1 MLVAYSKK
9 KTDYKTKISE
19 IEKKVTDRNH
29 DEYITN
35 SEFHKFKV
43 KVFDARLKQSDL
55 VTNADLN
62 NQLKSLNKKN

>member
-43 KVFDARLKQSDL
+43 KVFDARLKQ
-55 VTNADLN
+55 
-62 NQLKSLNKKN
+62 

>member
-35 SEFHKFKV
+35 SEFHNFKV

-55 VTNADLN
+55 VTNAYLN
-62 NQLKSLNKKN
+62 NQLKSLSKKN